1 MSVPASEVKQPPRTP
16 LFYVDPQPLGSDRFG
31 SWRMKGGNASFASKA
46 MGIPVVLG
54 EFADASRFYPILFA
68 AGEGNG
74 PIILTGVS
82 EQNVFVKD
90 GHWEDK
96 LYVPG
101 YVRRYPF
108 VLGGIEGDPDR
119 LVLAIDAASDFF
131 VKEGTEGMALFEGN
145 EPSQFTKDA
154 MTFCETWQRE
164 SLNVAEYVKALREKG
179 LLIGQRLDGTLPNG
193 KKFSIDGFEI
203 IDQQKLT
210 DLDAETVVAWHRR
223 GWMSASYLHILSLNR
238 VNDLISRA
246 T

>member
-1 MSVPASEVKQPPRTP
+1 
-16 LFYVDPQPLGSDRFG
+16 
-31 SWRMKGGNASFASKA
+31 MKGGNAAFAAKA
-46 MGIPVVLG
+46 MGVPVVLG
-54 EFADASRFYPILFA
+54 EFGDASRFYPILFA

-74 PIILTGVS
+74 PIVLTGVS
-82 EQNVFVKD
+82 EHNVFVKD
-90 GHWEDK
+90 NHWEDK

-108 VLGGIEGDPDR
+108 ALGGIENDPDR

-131 VKEGTEGMALFEGN
+131 AHDGTEGVALFENN

-154 MTFCETWQRE
+154 MNFCETWQRE
-164 SLNVAEYVKALREKG
+164 SLNVVEYVKALREKG

-193 KKFSIDGFEI
+193 RKFSVDGFEI

-210 DLDAETVVAWHRR
+210 DLDDATIVAWHRR

-238 VNDLISRA
+238 VNDLIARA

>member
-1 MSVPASEVKQPPRTP
+1 MSVPATEMQKRNP
-16 LFYVDPQPLGSDRFG
+16 LFYSDPQPLGSDRFG
-31 SWRMKGGNASFASKA
+31 SWRMKGGNAAFTANA

-54 EFADASRFYPILFA
+54 EFADAARNYAILFA

-74 PIILTGVS
+74 PILLTGIS
-82 EQNVFVKD
+82 DHNLFVKD
-90 GHWEDK
+90 GTWEEK
-96 LYVPG
+96 TYVPG

-108 VLGGIEGDPDR
+108 ALGGIEGDADR

-131 VKEGTEGMALFEGN
+131 VKDGTEGIALFENN

-154 MTFCETWQRE
+154 MGFCESWQRE
-164 SLNVAEYVKALREKG
+164 TLNVAEYVKALREKG
-179 LLIGQRLDGTLPNG
+179 LLVPQRLDGTLANG
-193 KKFSIDGFEI
+193 RKFSVDGFEI

-223 GWMSASYLHILSLNR
+223 GWLSASYLHLISLNR
-238 VNDLISRA
+238 VNELIARA